1 MTLGVIM
8 SNSPIT
14 FLCLASEHK
23 GDALIHE
30 LKRQGAQVYLVTEEE
45 WREENWPRDS
55 LDDIFFVP
63 DMSKSEDVL
72 NGVAYLA
79 RDRWFDRIVAL
90 DDYDVRL
97 AALLREHM
105 RLPGMNSSV
114 ARYFRDKLA
123 MRQGAANAG
132 IAAPPFVHILNHKQ
146 VSDYM
151 DRVPAPWMLKP
162 RFEAGAVGIKKAHI
176 AQDVWRAIDELGD
189 QQSYYLLEQ
198 FVPGDVYHV
207 DAIMWEGEMVF
218 AAAHKYGRPPMNVSH
233 EGGVFITR
241 TLDHDGAEATE
252 LKALTQQ
259 LLAALGMTYGV
270 AHTEYI
276 RHADGR
282 YHFLETAARVG
293 GAHIAE
299 TVEAATGVN
308 LWAEWARLELAHARG
323 EAYQL
328 PPHRYEYAGVLICLA
343 RQEWPDLSAYND
355 PEVVWRVN
363 KAWHAGLIVAS
374 PDAGRIEQL
383 IEGYGGRFARDFLA
397 VAQPKEAQRMG

>member
-1 MTLGVIM
+1 M
-8 SNSPIT
+8 
-14 FLCLASEHK
+14 A
-23 GDALIHE
+23 
-30 LKRQGAQVYLVTEEE
+30 
-45 WREENWPRDS
+45 
-55 LDDIFFVP
+55 
-63 DMSKSEDVL
+63 KSDDVL
-72 NGVAYLA
+72 KGVAYLA

-97 AALLREHM
+97 AAQLREHM
-105 RLPGMNSSV
+105 RLPGMNSSE

-123 MRQGAANAG
+123 MRQGAARAG
-132 IAAPPFVHILNHKQ
+132 IAVPPFVGVLNHQ
-146 VSDYM
+146 AINDYM
-151 DRVPAPWMLKP
+151 AQVPAPWMLKP
-162 RFEAGAVGIKKAHI
+162 RFEAGAVGIKKAHS
-176 AQDVWRAIDELGD
+176 AQEAWNWINELGD

-207 DAIMWEGEMVF
+207 DAIVWDGEMIF

-252 LKALTQQ
+252 LKALNQK
-259 LLAALGMTYGV
+259 LLSALGMRRGV

-308 LWAEWARLELAHARG
+308 LWVEWARLEMPRR
-323 EAYQL
+323 EASATNC
-328 PPHRYEYAGVLICLA
+328 PPTGTNT
-343 RQEWPDLSAYND
+343 P
-355 PEVVWRVN
+355 
-363 KAWHAGLIVAS
+363 AS
-374 PDAGRIEQL
+374 
-383 IEGYGGRFARDFLA
+383 
-397 VAQPKEAQRMG
+397 

>member
-1 MTLGVIM
+1 M
-8 SNSPIT
+8 SNIPIT
-14 FLCLASEHK
+14 LLCLASEHK
-23 GDALIHE
+23 GDALIRE
-30 LKRQGAQVYLVTEEE
+30 LKRLGARVYLISEEE

-72 NGVAYLA
+72 NGVAFLA
-79 RDRWFDRIVAL
+79 RDRWFDRILGL

-97 AALLREHM
+97 AAMLREHM
-105 RLPGMNSSV
+105 RLPGMNSSE

-123 MRQGAANAG
+123 MRQGAARAG
-132 IAAPPFVHILNHKQ
+132 IAVPPFVGVLNHQ
-146 VSDYM
+146 EINDYM
-151 DRVPAPWMLKP
+151 AKVPAPWMLKP
-162 RFEAGAVGIKKAHI
+162 RFEAGAVGIKKAHS
-176 AQDVWRAIDELGD
+176 AQEAWEWINDLGD

-207 DAIMWEGEMVF
+207 DAIVWDGEMIF

-252 LKALTQQ
+252 LKALNQK
-259 LLAALGMTYGV
+259 LLSALGMRRGV

-282 YHFLETAARVG
+282 YHFLETAARLG

-308 LWAEWARLELAHARG
+308 LWVEWARLEMAQARG
-323 EAYQL
+323 EKYQL
-328 PPHRYEYAGVLICLA
+328 PPHKYEYAGVLICLA
-343 RQEWPDLSAYND
+343 KQEWPDLGDYNE

-363 KAWHAGLIVAS
+363 KPWHAGLIVAS
-374 PDAGRIEQL
+374 PDANRIEEL
-383 IEGYGGRFARDFLA
+383 IDGYNQRFAHDFLA
-397 VAQPKEAQRMG
+397 VAKPKEAQRMG